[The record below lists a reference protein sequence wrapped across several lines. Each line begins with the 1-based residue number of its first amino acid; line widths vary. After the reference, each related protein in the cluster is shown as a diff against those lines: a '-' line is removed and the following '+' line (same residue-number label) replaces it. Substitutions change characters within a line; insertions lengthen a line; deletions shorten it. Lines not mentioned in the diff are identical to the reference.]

1 MNTPRI
7 GGSGGIEL
15 SRINQQHDAIS
26 AQTAHPNAVTP
37 GMNPPLTP
45 NQAGPHAAESS
56 ATGAARL
63 NVAARH
69 TQLLQAFKAEQATAP
84 VSGAPMISSRAAL
97 LIGSLLQAEKLP
109 FEVMAERLS
118 PERYQ
123 LKQFHGSDLQQLLD
137 KFTQPGQAPD
147 KAEVGQLI
155 KGFAQ
160 SVADQLEHFQL
171 MHDATPTKT
180 GPHANEDRA
189 TLAVSQT
196 ALGEYAGR
204 ASKAIGE
211 GLSKGIVS
219 LDEHIAAVD
228 VSLQS
233 AEEGDKEALH
243 ANRQALVDAKTTLVG
258 LHADFV
264 KSPEAKRLASVAAH
278 TQLDTVVSDLVT
290 ARNSVGGWKGAG
302 PIVAAAVPQFLSSM
316 THLGYVRLSTS
327 DKLREEVPETS
338 SDASMLKAAITGM
351 VAGIAHETVNSV
363 VKPVFQAAL
372 QKTGLNERL
381 NMVPL
386 KAIDTNS
393 VIPDPFELKSEHGEL
408 IRKTPEEIAQDKA
421 FVKGE
426 RAVLNQK
433 KVQGSSTHPVGEMM
447 AYSAFG
453 GSQAVRQML
462 NDLHQING
470 QTLSARALA
479 SGFGGAVSASSQTLL
494 QLKSTYVDPAGRKI
508 PVFTPDRAETELKKE
523 DLAKGMDLREASV
536 RTTFYSK
543 AISGIQSSALT
554 SALPPVTAQP
564 EGARGTLST
573 GNILRNMA
581 LAATGS
587 ISYLSTLYA
596 NQSVTA
602 EAKALKDAGMGGAT
616 PMLDRTETALNNIRH
631 PNRASLPHTFQP
643 STLSGIPRAMESA
656 YHMGRGALQLPTQ
669 MAVDTVRVLADGALN
684 GVSSARAALTPA
696 KPPEARGSAD
706 ELRNTAPTP
715 PSSPTVQRPAPSV
728 PLDDEQLRALE
739 EGLLAPR

>member
-1 MNTPRI
+1 
-7 GGSGGIEL
+7 
-15 SRINQQHDAIS
+15 
-26 AQTAHPNAVTP
+26 
-37 GMNPPLTP
+37 
-45 NQAGPHAAESS
+45 
-56 ATGAARL
+56 
-63 NVAARH
+63 
-69 TQLLQAFKAEQATAP
+69 
-84 VSGAPMISSRAAL
+84 MISSRAAL

-137 KFTQPGQAPD
+137 KFTQPGQVPD

-219 LDEHIAAVD
+219 LDDHIAALD

-233 AEEGDKEALH
+233 AEEGAKDALH
-243 ANRQALVDAKTTLVG
+243 SNRQALVDAKTTLVG

-351 VAGIAHETVNSV
+351 VTGIAHETVNSV
-363 VKPVFQAAL
+363 VKPVFQATF

-433 KVQGSSTHPVGEMM
+433 KVQGSSTHPLGEMIG
-447 AYSAFG
+447 YSAFG
-453 GSQAVRQML
+453 GSHAVRQML

-479 SGFGGAVSASSQTLL
+479 SGFGGAVSVSSQTLL

-508 PVFTPDRAETELKKE
+508 PVFT
-523 DLAKGMDLREASV
+523 AS
-536 RTTFYSK
+536 S
-543 AISGIQSSALT
+543 
-554 SALPPVTAQP
+554 
-564 EGARGTLST
+564 
-573 GNILRNMA
+573 
-581 LAATGS
+581 
-587 ISYLSTLYA
+587 
-596 NQSVTA
+596 
-602 EAKALKDAGMGGAT
+602 
-616 PMLDRTETALNNIRH
+616 
-631 PNRASLPHTFQP
+631 
-643 STLSGIPRAMESA
+643 
-656 YHMGRGALQLPTQ
+656 
-669 MAVDTVRVLADGALN
+669 
-684 GVSSARAALTPA
+684 
-696 KPPEARGSAD
+696 
-706 ELRNTAPTP
+706 
-715 PSSPTVQRPAPSV
+715 
-728 PLDDEQLRALE
+728 
-739 EGLLAPR
+739 

>member
-1 MNTPRI
+1 MVRTCNNCWTSLP
-7 GGSGGIEL
+7 
-15 SRINQQHDAIS
+15 SR
-26 AQTAHPNAVTP
+26 
-37 GMNPPLTP
+37 
-45 NQAGPHAAESS
+45 
-56 ATGAARL
+56 
-63 NVAARH
+63 
-69 TQLLQAFKAEQATAP
+69 
-84 VSGAPMISSRAAL
+84 
-97 LIGSLLQAEKLP
+97 
-109 FEVMAERLS
+109 
-118 PERYQ
+118 
-123 LKQFHGSDLQQLLD
+123 
-137 KFTQPGQAPD
+137 
-147 KAEVGQLI
+147 
-155 KGFAQ
+155 
-160 SVADQLEHFQL
+160 
-171 MHDATPTKT
+171 
-180 GPHANEDRA
+180 
-189 TLAVSQT
+189 
-196 ALGEYAGR
+196 
-204 ASKAIGE
+204 
-211 GLSKGIVS
+211 
-219 LDEHIAAVD
+219 
-228 VSLQS
+228 
-233 AEEGDKEALH
+233 
-243 ANRQALVDAKTTLVG
+243 
-258 LHADFV
+258 
-264 KSPEAKRLASVAAH
+264 VAAH

-302 PIVAAAVPQFLSSM
+302 PVVAAAVPQFMSSM

-408 IRKTPEEIAQDKA
+408 IRKTPEEIVQDKA

-433 KVQGSSTHPVGEMM
+433 KVQGSSTHPVGELM

-494 QLKSTYVDPAGRKI
+494 QLKSTYVDPAERKI
-508 PVFTPDRAETELKKE
+508 PVVTPDRAETELKK

-564 EGARGTLST
+564 EGARGTLSA

-581 LAATGS
+581 LAAKGS
-587 ISYLSTLYA
+587 ISYLSTRYA

-669 MAVDTVRVLADGALN
+669 IAVDTVRVLADGALN

-696 KPPEARGSAD
+696 KPPEARGSVD

-728 PLDDEQLRALE
+728 PFDDEQLRALE

>member
-1 MNTPRI
+1 
-7 GGSGGIEL
+7 
-15 SRINQQHDAIS
+15 
-26 AQTAHPNAVTP
+26 
-37 GMNPPLTP
+37 MNPPLTP

-137 KFTQPGQAPD
+137 KFTQPGQVPD

-219 LDEHIAAVD
+219 LDDHIAALD

-233 AEEGDKEALH
+233 AEEGAKDALH
-243 ANRQALVDAKTTLVG
+243 SNRQALVDAKTTLVG

-351 VAGIAHETVNSV
+351 VTGIAHETVNSV
-363 VKPVFQAAL
+363 VKPVFQATF

-433 KVQGSSTHPVGEMM
+433 KVQGSSTHPLGEMIG
-447 AYSAFG
+447 YSAFG
-453 GSQAVRQML
+453 GSHAVRQML

-479 SGFGGAVSASSQTLL
+479 SGFGGAVSVSSQTLL

-508 PVFTPDRAETELKKE
+508 PVFTPDRAETELKK

-543 AISGIQSSALT
+543 AISGYSELGADLGTAACDSPAGRRARYAQCGEYPAQYGSGRNGLDFLSVHALRQPVCHRR
-554 SALPPVTAQP
+554 SQGVEGCGDGGRNADAGSYRNSLEQHPPSEQ
-564 EGARGTLST
+564 G
-573 GNILRNMA
+573 I
-581 LAATGS
+581 AAT
-587 ISYLSTLYA
+587 YLPAEHVERYSKGYGKRLSHGTRRVAAA
-596 NQSVTA
+596 NP
-602 EAKALKDAGMGGAT
+602 D
-616 PMLDRTETALNNIRH
+616 
-631 PNRASLPHTFQP
+631 
-643 STLSGIPRAMESA
+643 
-656 YHMGRGALQLPTQ
+656 GRGHGSSVGRRCAER
-669 MAVDTVRVLADGALN
+669 RV
-684 GVSSARAALTPA
+684 VSTRCAYAS
-696 KPPEARGSAD
+696 K
-706 ELRNTAPTP
+706 TA
-715 PSSPTVQRPAPSV
+715 
-728 PLDDEQLRALE
+728 
-739 EGLLAPR
+739 

>member
-1 MNTPRI
+1 MISSRI
-7 GGSGGIEL
+7 GGAGGVEL
-15 SRINQQHDAIS
+15 SRANQQHDTVP
-26 AQTAHPNAVTP
+26 AQTAHPNAVTA
-37 GMNPPLTP
+37 GMNPPLTLE
-45 NQAGPHAAESS
+45 QSGSHAGESS
-56 ATGAARL
+56 TTGAARL

-69 TQLLQAFKAEQATAP
+69 TQLLQAFKAEHGTAP

-97 LIGSLLQAEKLP
+97 LIGSLLQAEPLP
-109 FEVMAERLS
+109 FEVMAEKLS

-123 LKQFHGSDLQQLLD
+123 LKQFQGSDLQQRLE
-137 KFTQPGQAPD
+137 KFAQPGQIPD

-171 MHDATPTKT
+171 MHDASPATV
-180 GPHANEDRA
+180 GQHAKADKA

-211 GLSKGIVS
+211 GLSSSIAS
-219 LDEHIAAVD
+219 LDEHISALD
-228 VSLQS
+228 LTLQD
-233 AEEGDKEALH
+233 AEEGNKESLH
-243 ANRQALVDAKTTLVG
+243 ADRQALVDAKTTLVG

-278 TQLDTVVSDLVT
+278 TQLDNVVSDLVT
-290 ARNSVGGWKGAG
+290 ARNTVGGWKGAG

-327 DKLREEVPETS
+327 DKLRDTIPETS
-338 SDASMLKAAITGM
+338 SDANMLKASIIGM

-363 VKPVFQAAL
+363 VKPMFQAAL

-381 NMVPL
+381 NMVPM
-386 KAIDTNS
+386 KAVDTNT

-408 IRKTPEEIAQDKA
+408 VKKTPEEVAQDKA
-421 FVKGE
+421 FVKSE
-426 RAVLNQK
+426 RALLNQK
-433 KVQGSSTHPVGEMM
+433 KVQGSSTHPVGELM

-462 NDLHQING
+462 NDVHQING

-494 QLKSTYVDPAGRKI
+494 QLKSNYVDPQGRKI
-508 PVFTPDRAETELKKE
+508 PVFTPDRAESDLKK
-523 DLAKGMDLREASV
+523 DLLKGMDLREPSV

-543 AISGIQSSALT
+543 ALSGIQSSALT
-554 SALPPVTAQP
+554 SALPPVTAQA
-564 EGARGTLST
+564 EGASGTLSA
-573 GNILRNMA
+573 GAILRNMA

-587 ISYLSTLYA
+587 VSYLSTLYT

-602 EAKALKDAGMGGAT
+602 EAKALKAAGMGGAT

-631 PNRASLPHTFQP
+631 PNRESLPHTFQK
-643 STLSGIPRAMESA
+643 STLSGIPRVAENA

-669 MAVDTVRVLADGALN
+669 MAVDTVRVVDEGVLN
-684 GVSSARAALTPA
+684 AVASAREAL
-696 KPPEARGSAD
+696 KQ
-706 ELRNTAPTP
+706 PTK
-715 PSSPTVQRPAPSV
+715 
-728 PLDDEQLRALE
+728 DDDQLRALE
-739 EGLLAPR
+739 EGLLDPR

>member
-1 MNTPRI
+1 
-7 GGSGGIEL
+7 
-15 SRINQQHDAIS
+15 
-26 AQTAHPNAVTP
+26 
-37 GMNPPLTP
+37 MNPPLTP

-137 KFTQPGQAPD
+137 KFTQPGQVPD

-219 LDEHIAAVD
+219 LDDHIAALD

-233 AEEGDKEALH
+233 AEEGAKDALH
-243 ANRQALVDAKTTLVG
+243 SNRQALVDAKTTLVG

-351 VAGIAHETVNSV
+351 VTGIAHETVNSV
-363 VKPVFQAAL
+363 VKPVFQATF

-433 KVQGSSTHPVGEMM
+433 KVQGSSTHPLGEMIG
-447 AYSAFG
+447 YSAFG
-453 GSQAVRQML
+453 GSHAVRQML

-479 SGFGGAVSASSQTLL
+479 SGFGGGGVCQFANAFAVEVDVCRSRRAQNSGIHARPSRDRAEKGSGQRYGPARSLGTYHVL
-494 QLKSTYVDPAGRKI
+494 QQGNIGYSELGADLGTAACDSPAGRRARYAQCGEYPAQYGSGRNGLDFLSVHALRQ
-508 PVFTPDRAETELKKE
+508 PVCHRRSQGVEGCGDGGRNADAGSYRNSLEQHPPSEQGIAATYLPAEHVE
-523 DLAKGMDLREASV
+523 R
-536 RTTFYSK
+536 YSK
-543 AISGIQSSALT
+543 GYGKRLSHGT
-554 SALPPVTAQP
+554 SRV
-564 EGARGTLST
+564 
-573 GNILRNMA
+573 
-581 LAATGS
+581 AA
-587 ISYLSTLYA
+587 A
-596 NQSVTA
+596 NP
-602 EAKALKDAGMGGAT
+602 D
-616 PMLDRTETALNNIRH
+616 
-631 PNRASLPHTFQP
+631 
-643 STLSGIPRAMESA
+643 
-656 YHMGRGALQLPTQ
+656 GRGHGSSVGRRCAER
-669 MAVDTVRVLADGALN
+669 RV
-684 GVSSARAALTPA
+684 VSTRCAYAS
-696 KPPEARGSAD
+696 K
-706 ELRNTAPTP
+706 TA
-715 PSSPTVQRPAPSV
+715 
-728 PLDDEQLRALE
+728 
-739 EGLLAPR
+739 

>member
-1 MNTPRI
+1 
-7 GGSGGIEL
+7 
-15 SRINQQHDAIS
+15 
-26 AQTAHPNAVTP
+26 
-37 GMNPPLTP
+37 
-45 NQAGPHAAESS
+45 
-56 ATGAARL
+56 
-63 NVAARH
+63 
-69 TQLLQAFKAEQATAP
+69 
-84 VSGAPMISSRAAL
+84 
-97 LIGSLLQAEKLP
+97 
-109 FEVMAERLS
+109 
-118 PERYQ
+118 
-123 LKQFHGSDLQQLLD
+123 
-137 KFTQPGQAPD
+137 
-147 KAEVGQLI
+147 
-155 KGFAQ
+155 
-160 SVADQLEHFQL
+160 
-171 MHDATPTKT
+171 
-180 GPHANEDRA
+180 
-189 TLAVSQT
+189 
-196 ALGEYAGR
+196 
-204 ASKAIGE
+204 
-211 GLSKGIVS
+211 
-219 LDEHIAAVD
+219 
-228 VSLQS
+228 
-233 AEEGDKEALH
+233 
-243 ANRQALVDAKTTLVG
+243 
-258 LHADFV
+258 
-264 KSPEAKRLASVAAH
+264 
-278 TQLDTVVSDLVT
+278 
-290 ARNSVGGWKGAG
+290 
-302 PIVAAAVPQFLSSM
+302 
-316 THLGYVRLSTS
+316 
-327 DKLREEVPETS
+327 
-338 SDASMLKAAITGM
+338 
-351 VAGIAHETVNSV
+351 
-363 VKPVFQAAL
+363 
-372 QKTGLNERL
+372 L

-508 PVFTPDRAETELKKE
+508 PVFTPDRAETELKK

>member
-1 MNTPRI
+1 MLNRLP
-7 GGSGGIEL
+7 
-15 SRINQQHDAIS
+15 INWS
-26 AQTAHPNAVTP
+26 T
-37 GMNPPLTP
+37 
-45 NQAGPHAAESS
+45 S
-56 ATGAARL
+56 
-63 NVAARH
+63 
-69 TQLLQAFKAEQATAP
+69 AP
-84 VSGAPMISSRAAL
+84 VPAGQNASEDRAAL
-97 LIGSLLQAEKLP
+97 AASQA
-109 FEVMAERLS
+109 
-118 PERYQ
+118 
-123 LKQFHGSDLQQLLD
+123 
-137 KFTQPGQAPD
+137 
-147 KAEVGQLI
+147 
-155 KGFAQ
+155 
-160 SVADQLEHFQL
+160 
-171 MHDATPTKT
+171 
-180 GPHANEDRA
+180 
-189 TLAVSQT
+189 

-211 GLSKGIVS
+211 GLSKSIDS
-219 LDEHIAAVD
+219 LDEHITALD
-228 VSLQS
+228 VRLQG

-243 ANRQALVDAKTTLVG
+243 ADRQALVDAKATLTD

-327 DKLREEVPETS
+327 DKLREAVPETS

-363 VKPVFQAAL
+363 VKPMFQAAL
-372 QKTGLNERL
+372 QKTGFNERL

-386 KAIDTNS
+386 KAVDTNS

-408 IRKTPEEIAQDKA
+408 VRKTPEEITQDKA

-426 RAVLNQK
+426 RAVFNQK
-433 KVQGSSTHPVGEMM
+433 KVQGSSTHPVGELM

-494 QLKSTYVDPAGRKI
+494 QLKSTYVDPQGREI
-508 PVFTPDRAETELKKE
+508 PVFTPDRAKSELKK
-523 DLAKGMDLREASV
+523 DLAKGMDLREPSV

-543 AISGIQSSALT
+543 ALSGIQSSALT
-554 SALPPVTAQP
+554 SALPPVTTQAA
-564 EGARGTLST
+564 GSSGTLSA

-587 ISYLSTLYA
+587 VSYLSTLYT

-616 PMLDRTETALNNIRH
+616 PMLERTETALNNIRH

-643 STLSGIPRAMESA
+643 STLSGIPRALESA
-656 YHMGRGALQLPTQ
+656 YHVARGALQLPTQ
-669 MAVDTVRVLADGALN
+669 MAVDTVRVVEEGVLN
-684 GVSSARAALTPA
+684 GVSSARAALAPA
-696 KPPEARGSAD
+696 KPSEASRPVEETVA
-706 ELRNTAPTP
+706 EAYP
-715 PSSPTVQRPAPSV
+715 PPPTVQRPAPSV
-728 PLDDEQLRALE
+728 PLDDDQLRALE

>member
-15 SRINQQHDAIS
+15 ARINQQPDAIP

-56 ATGAARL
+56 AAGAARL

-69 TQLLQAFKAEQATAP
+69 TQLLQAFKAEPATAP

-189 TLAVSQT
+189 TLAVSQA

-211 GLSKGIVS
+211 ELSKSIVS

-302 PIVAAAVPQFLSSM
+302 PIIAAAVPQFLSSM

-327 DKLREEVPETS
+327 DKLREEVPEIS

-408 IRKTPEEIAQDKA
+408 IRKTPDELAQDKA

-433 KVQGSSTHPVGEMM
+433 KVQGSSTHPVGELM

-508 PVFTPDRAETELKKE
+508 PVFTPDRAETELKK

-564 EGARGTLST
+564 EGARGTLSA

-631 PNRASLPHTFQP
+631 PNRASLPHTSQP
-643 STLSGIPRAMESA
+643 GTLSGIPRAMENA

-669 MAVDTVRVLADGALN
+669 MAVDTVRVLADGVLN

-696 KPPEARGSAD
+696 KPPEARGSVD
-706 ELRNTAPTP
+706 EPRNAAPTSP
-715 PSSPTVQRPAPSV
+715 TSPTVQRPAPSV